1 MIYEISWEDIKS
13 VLPNEEKEVEAN
25 VIHEDTSEQ
34 DWITGN
40 LEIIRGVY
48 SLDKYE
54 QGSFKVNGYEVDFT
68 IL

>member
-25 VIHEDTSEQ
+25 VIHEDTTEQ